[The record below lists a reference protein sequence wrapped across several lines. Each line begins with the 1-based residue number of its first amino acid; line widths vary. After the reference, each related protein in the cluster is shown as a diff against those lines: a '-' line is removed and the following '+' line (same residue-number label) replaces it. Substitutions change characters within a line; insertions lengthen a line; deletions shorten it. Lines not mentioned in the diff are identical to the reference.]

1 MGGRLEHEIRL
12 LPQVISCSFS
22 KDDYVVVLIEPSADP
37 HTIQLA
43 VERILHNAGSE
54 ATVRVIG
61 PPEPAAAAASRTI
74 SPLVATATIASVAA
88 IGVGSLVGGLAA
100 VQHPR
105 KPAPP
110 HTQPSGSTAISPTDS
125 IDVLRGIQVSGIA
138 PLQRVSVPVEAPNHT
153 LRALPFSR
161 GPAVEAVSLTKAV
174 PPIYHAKA
182 KPASVEAAR
191 DHDGKTG
198 HHGKH
203 KGKGPKP
210 WSHSVLL
217 PSHDQRGKGAN
228 HG

>member
-61 PPEPAAAAASRTI
+61 PPEPAAAAAS
-74 SPLVATATIASVAA
+74 
-88 IGVGSLVGGLAA
+88 
-100 VQHPR
+100 
-105 KPAPP
+105 
-110 HTQPSGSTAISPTDS
+110 
-125 IDVLRGIQVSGIA
+125 
-138 PLQRVSVPVEAPNHT
+138 
-153 LRALPFSR
+153 
-161 GPAVEAVSLTKAV
+161 LTNAV
-174 PPIYHAKA
+174 PPIHHAKA
-182 KPASVEAAR
+182 EPASVEAAY
-191 DHDGKTG
+191 DHQGKTG

-203 KGKGPKP
+203 KGKGPNP

>member
-37 HTIQLA
+37 HTIQ
-43 VERILHNAGSE
+43 
-54 ATVRVIG
+54 
-61 PPEPAAAAASRTI
+61 
-74 SPLVATATIASVAA
+74 
-88 IGVGSLVGGLAA
+88 
-100 VQHPR
+100 
-105 KPAPP
+105 
-110 HTQPSGSTAISPTDS
+110 
-125 IDVLRGIQVSGIA
+125 VSGIA

-161 GPAVEAVSLTKAV
+161 GLAVEAVSLTKAV
-174 PPIYHAKA
+174 PPIHHAKA
-182 KPASVEAAR
+182 KPTSVEAAH
-191 DHDGKTG
+191 DHHGKAG